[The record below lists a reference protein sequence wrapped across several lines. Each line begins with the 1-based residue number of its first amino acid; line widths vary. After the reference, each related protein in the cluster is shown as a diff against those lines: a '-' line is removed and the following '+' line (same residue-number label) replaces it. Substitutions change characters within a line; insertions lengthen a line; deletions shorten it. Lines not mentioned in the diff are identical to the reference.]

1 MKRKYNYFL
10 LEILLTTNY
19 WRNISFSNR
28 SEFIEK
34 FPTSCLN
41 VHTWTYIYFWEKSF
55 VIVHRQSRRSKDPG
69 VGIIHRVNDRQ
80 GDRTIPGIGVAHG
93 GYIGLYRRSR
103 FINVWRIDR
112 FWNRRRRGNRGSKSA
127 GTLRS
132 AHKYANTIQE
142 DNEALKVVQQRS
154 SCCVPANLI
163 AVVHMTARLSRL
175 SLAFWTNFQIV
186 ESFVKFRL
194 LRKTTQGC
202 CRWKINELAI
212 FN

>member
-1 MKRKYNYFL
+1 MKRKYNYFW
-10 LEILLTTNY
+10 LEIFNELLTKH
-19 WRNISFSNR
+19 IVFKP

-34 FPTSCLN
+34 FPISCLN
-41 VHTWTYIYFWEKSF
+41 VHTWTYIYFWKKSF

-69 VGIIHRVNDRQ
+69 IGIIHRVNDRQ

-163 AVVHMTARLSRL
+163 AVVHMIARLSLGTHGTACPSRSEQIFKL
-175 SLAFWTNFQIV
+175 SNP
-186 ESFVKFRL
+186 S
-194 LRKTTQGC
+194 
-202 CRWKINELAI
+202 
-212 FN
+212 